1 MFSFLKDF
9 YKSDEDTVEGQL
21 ELESKPLKMLK
32 TLINPTPLEE
42 RLKLALY
49 GIQNIKLPLTK
60 NEEHIIFKTT
70 KDHIT
75 FLKNKYLNELTDEL
89 TDETFFEI
97 GRSILISLVIT
108 STNDENISKTVDF
121 YHNYIANI
129 FFLFCL
135 AFGFHIDNEFCNYL
149 DEILTKF
156 AENPD
161 FCNKC
166 LIEFNNNYKDDNNE
180 NNSFPLWN
188 KIMEETKFAK
198 EIKKRQIK
206 LFTKEQ
212 IIKDFNE
219 LEKENLELF
228 NLFNE
233 IFKYYDNSFLNQNYL
248 DYCYLIESL
257 KK

>member
-1 MFSFLKDF
+1 MFSFLRDF
-9 YKSDEDTVEGQL
+9 YKTNEDF
-21 ELESKPLKMLK
+21 K
-32 TLINPTPLEE
+32 
-42 RLKLALY
+42 
-49 GIQNIKLPLTK
+49 NIKIPLSK
-60 NEEHIIFKTT
+60 SDEHIILKTT
-70 KDHIT
+70 TEHIT
-75 FLKNKYLNELTDEL
+75 FLRNKYLNNLDEL
-89 TDETFFEI
+89 TDENFFEI
-97 GRSILISLVIT
+97 GRSVLISLVIT
-108 STNDENISKTVDF
+108 STNDENISKTIDF
-121 YHNYIANI
+121 YHTYIANI
-129 FFLFCL
+129 FFLFCI

-161 FCNKC
+161 FCTKC
-166 LIEFNNNYKDDNNE
+166 LTEFNNNYKDNNNNNQ
-180 NNSFPLWN
+180 NNSFPLWD
-188 KIMEETKFAK
+188 KIMEETKFAE

-248 DYCYLIESL
+248 DYCYLIETL
-257 KK
+257 RK